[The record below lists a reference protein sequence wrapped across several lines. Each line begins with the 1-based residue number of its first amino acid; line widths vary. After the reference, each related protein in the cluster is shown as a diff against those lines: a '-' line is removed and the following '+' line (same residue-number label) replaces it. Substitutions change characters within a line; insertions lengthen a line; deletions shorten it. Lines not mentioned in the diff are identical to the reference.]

1 MYGYTKSMNRSF
13 STDALVLSTR
23 LIGEDNRIVT
33 FLSPE
38 RGIFDAILY
47 GGRKSKLR
55 SLVSPFH
62 SGKGWFYNDETRHS
76 MKITDFDPVSFRPSL
91 RENLYKTCA
100 ASFASELA
108 VKTQGASDADENQR
122 LWILINGFLD
132 GLDMSSD
139 EDAHLGTL
147 RFIWRYLSFL
157 GMQPDASECSVC
169 GHSFLD
175 ADTVL
180 LPKTADSMLEYYD
193 EAGKCFLCHECAAGQ
208 AGLLPITQEGM
219 HYLASLQT
227 LTPSEVR
234 KLPVH
239 ADTYQKL
246 HDLLFSLVVSE
257 TGIHFRT
264 LAAGEGI
271 L

>member
-1 MYGYTKSMNRSF
+1 MNRSF

-23 LIGEDNRIVT
+23 IIGEDNRIVT

-38 RGIFDAILY
+38 RGVFEAVLY

-55 SLVSPFH
+55 SMVSPFH

-76 MKITDFDPVSFRPSL
+76 IKITDFDATTFRPSL

-100 ASFASELA
+100 ASFASEL
-108 VKTQGASDADENQR
+108 VIKTQGTSEAEELSQQ
-122 LWILINGFLD
+122 WIMVNGFLD
-132 GLDMSSD
+132 GLDLSSD
-139 EDAHLGTL
+139 EDARLGTL
-147 RFIWRYLSFL
+147 RFIWRYLSWM
-157 GMQPDASECSVC
+157 GVQPDASECAVC
-169 GHSFLD
+169 GRSFLD
-175 ADTVL
+175 IDAVFIHKNNDN
-180 LPKTADSMLEYYD
+180 MLEYYD
-193 EAGKCFLCHECAAGQ
+193 ETRHGFLCHECAAGQ
-208 AGLLPITQEGM
+208 QNLYPLTEEGM
-219 HYLASLQT
+219 HYLAALSVLS
-227 LTPSEVR
+227 PADVR

-246 HDLLFSLVVSE
+246 HDLLYMLIVSE
-257 TGIHFRT
+257 TGLKFRT